1 MAGPTV
7 TRVVKF
13 IRKGEKGDDGRS
25 VLTVDVE
32 FAQNTSTTIAPTS
45 GWQTDPPAWR
55 QGYYIWQRICITY
68 NEGGSEYTQ
77 PVCLTGSVGA
87 TGNGVVSITEEYY
100 RSTSAYSL
108 TGGSWSTTRP
118 TWVNGYYFW
127 TRTHIVLTDTDFY
140 TAAICVTGGKGSNGV
155 TYYTWI
161 KFADSLES
169 TGYPATMYDTPTAN
183 TRYIGIAANQTS
195 STPGTAP
202 ALYKW
207 TQIRG
212 NDGTSFTAKGTV
224 GGHYDSYS
232 ALTSATGIVAG
243 TYYLYDGDSGQ
254 QAGLGAYYVHGWGT
268 ATAADGD
275 AYVTKADK
283 HLWVKAGQYWM
294 DLGEMQGPKG
304 DKGDKG
310 DQGAVLR
317 GPQAWSDC
325 ANGYAFQAGGGSEA
339 WKDVVLYGDDYYSCV
354 KSHTKTA
361 NNYPGSTED
370 VNNHYW
376 QLGDKIELVAT
387 KILLASYALVK
398 NLGVE
403 AIDMKDA
410 AGNVLFQAKDG
421 VVTCKTGNFTNVNIT
436 SGKVAGF
443 AISGNGL
450 TNDPFTNDAY
460 VIFRNDTH
468 KAFAGIGGNV
478 LPAST
483 GARAVARFEN
493 EDLNDWWGLGANYA
507 MILSAKGAARNY
519 AFHGT
524 GNGLLDGWIDGFTF
538 FKVSLT
544 TNNTV
549 YDGSL
554 DMKKANRFFVKS
566 TASGAAVAL
575 PKLSAVKTALG
586 IGDRS
591 FAVKIVVSADLG
603 SNNFDIYGRNNKKS
617 SSGTYPWNTNEL
629 PLMTHWD
636 GSNWDTVGM
645 GKGDSIVFLLVY
657 DTTRTDT
664 INNYNTKYTARIINR
679 QD

>member
-118 TWVNGYYFW
+118 TWVNGYYIW

-243 TYYLYDGDSGQ
+243 TYYLYDGDSGR
-254 QAGLGAYYVHGWGT
+254 QAGLGIYYGRGWGT

-387 KILLASYALVK
+387 KILLA
-398 NLGVE
+398 
-403 AIDMKDA
+403 
-410 AGNVLFQAKDG
+410 
-421 VVTCKTGNFTNVNIT
+421 
-436 SGKVAGF
+436 
-443 AISGNGL
+443 
-450 TNDPFTNDAY
+450 
-460 VIFRNDTH
+460 
-468 KAFAGIGGNV
+468 
-478 LPAST
+478 
-483 GARAVARFEN
+483 
-493 EDLNDWWGLGANYA
+493 A
-507 MILSAKGAARNY
+507 MRWL
-519 AFHGT
+519 
-524 GNGLLDGWIDGFTF
+524 
-538 FKVSLT
+538 
-544 TNNTV
+544 
-549 YDGSL
+549 
-554 DMKKANRFFVKS
+554 
-566 TASGAAVAL
+566 
-575 PKLSAVKTALG
+575 
-586 IGDRS
+586 
-591 FAVKIVVSADLG
+591 
-603 SNNFDIYGRNNKKS
+603 
-617 SSGTYPWNTNEL
+617 
-629 PLMTHWD
+629 
-636 GSNWDTVGM
+636 
-645 GKGDSIVFLLVY
+645 
-657 DTTRTDT
+657 RTW
-664 INNYNTKYTARIINR
+664 A
-679 QD
+679 